1 MSFASTP
8 FIRKGLYMK
17 KNMTMVLAAVTLV
30 VGVPFA
36 FADGILN
43 DAPKTREMGGVGN
56 YTTDAMKNKSTADNA
71 DTQDTQVQDTQAA
84 DTRPAEPVAAT
95 ESDTVDL
102 GASSSGRAH

>member
-1 MSFASTP
+1 
-8 FIRKGLYMK
+8 
-17 KNMTMVLAAVTLV
+17 MTMFMAAVTLV

-56 YTTDAMKNKSTADNA
+56 YTTDAMKNKSVDNS
-71 DTQDTQVQDTQAA
+71 DTQAQDVQAA
-84 DTRPAEPVAAT
+84 DTRPAEPVAAS